1 VAAMLRQLPG
11 GFPDAQGRRR
21 SYAFRR
27 ADGALEMALADAVDE
42 ADDTPDAVS
51 RALLASLAELAGEPP
66 TRVAVDA
73 LCVADRQF
81 LMRALDSHLGHQGGW
96 FDATCTQCATPFDFR
111 LDATQLPVKPA
122 GEHFPLAHLRLGEQ
136 PLTLRVP
143 TGADQIR
150 VLHEPAE
157 SRREALLRALEV
169 VDPKSG
175 SALPA
180 QLSRELY
187 EHCETALEAEAPE
200 LACTVSAN
208 CPECGQANAV
218 GIDPYGALARTPAG
232 LLAEVHRLAWHYHW
246 SEAEILALPRHR
258 RQQYLRLIDAARG
271 MTG

>member
-1 VAAMLRQLPG
+1 VAVTLRQLPG
-11 GFPDAQGRRR
+11 GFPGAHGRRR

-27 ADGALEMALADAVDE
+27 ADGALEMALADAVEE

-51 RALLASLAELAGEPP
+51 RALLASLAELAGQPP
-66 TRVAVDA
+66 TRAAVDA

-81 LMRALDSHLGHQGGW
+81 LMRALDTHLGHQGNW
-96 FDATCTQCATPFDFR
+96 FDATCAQCAKPFDFR
-111 LDATQLPVKPA
+111 LDPTQLPVKPA
-122 GEHFPLAHLRLGEQ
+122 GEDFPLAHINVDKQ

-143 TGADQIR
+143 TGGDQIR
-150 VLHEPAE
+150 VLREPAE

-180 QLSRELY
+180 QLNRELY
-187 EHCETALEAEAPE
+187 ERCETALEAQAPE
-200 LACTVSAN
+200 LTCMVSAA
-208 CPECGQANAV
+208 CPECGHTNAV
-218 GIDPYGALARTPAG
+218 GIDPYGALAHGPAG
-232 LLAEVHRLAWHYHW
+232 LLAEVHRLAWYYHW
-246 SEAEILALPRHR
+246 GEAEILALPRHR